1 MLNRV
6 RLILT
11 VITIVI
17 NAVPVAGVLLMYQ
30 NNLLGL
36 IVPPEINTIVND
48 VVVPEE
54 QLGGFLGNVTFVG
67 SHYDTAS
74 RKATLTFEVT
84 NPLQFDMT
92 FDSMSADVRCD
103 EHDFPLGHAII
114 NNPVA
119 VSAGETAEIDVAG
132 TWTQDA
138 LHHFLTAHAGA
149 KNVDVE
155 LTGIAVTVNGVSIQT
170 GEVMKIPDFPVM

>member
-1 MLNRV
+1 MNRV

-36 IVPPEINTIVND
+36 VVPPEINTIVND

-54 QLGGFLGNVTFVG
+54 QLGGFLGNVTFVD

-74 RKATLTFEVT
+74 RTATLTFEVT

-92 FDSMSADVRCD
+92 VDSMSADVRCD

-119 VSAGETAEIDVAG
+119 ISASETAEIDVAG

-155 LTGIAVTVNGVSIQT
+155 LTEISVTVNGVSIQT
-170 GEVMKIPDFPVM
+170 GEVIKIPDFPVM